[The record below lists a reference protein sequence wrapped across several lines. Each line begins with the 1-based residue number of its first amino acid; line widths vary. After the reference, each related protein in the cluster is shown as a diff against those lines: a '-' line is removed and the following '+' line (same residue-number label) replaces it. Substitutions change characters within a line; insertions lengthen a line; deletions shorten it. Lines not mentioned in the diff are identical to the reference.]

1 MQCIACCQGKTI
13 CNQEIGSLLGVAQ
26 ECIGAGQW
34 RDSNSTAGVSAAVH
48 TCDTVALAKGELHVV
63 DVSHH
68 CKITCVQGAL
78 WITAANRSCDYI
90 LKTGEC
96 MQLQGK
102 GKIII
107 SSGGTN
113 GLFRIS
119 HS

>member
-26 ECIGAGQW
+26 ECIGADRW
-34 RDSNSTAGVSAAVH
+34 SSSNGGGSTAAAVH

-78 WITAANRSCDYI
+78 WITAANRSCEYP
-90 LKTGEC
+90 
-96 MQLQGK
+96 Q
-102 GKIII
+102 
-107 SSGGTN
+107 N
-113 GLFRIS
+113 R
-119 HS
+119 